1 MRQPIE
7 DINAM
12 LLEDGAS
19 KDGSA
24 EPLEIRDVATR
35 RTHSRDV
42 ARKLWAALG
51 EGNVADRHGSDMFV
65 LIVKDSDVRVGGFP
79 MVDNSDNFGDVKT
92 IAENLS
98 PDDRRIG
105 PFVEGYAKK
114 GVVSSLSMES
124 DMITAL
130 TDMDP
135 GTENMVPI
143 GYSQLGST
151 GFDY

>member
-1 MRQPIE
+1 MRQPIN

-19 KDGSA
+19 KDGSV
-24 EPLEIRDVATR
+24 EPFEIRDVATR
-35 RTHSRDV
+35 RTHTKDV

-51 EGNVADRHGSDMFV
+51 EGNVADRRGSDVFV
-65 LIVKDSDVRVGGFP
+65 LIVKNTDIHVGGFP
-79 MVDNSDNFGDVKT
+79 MIDNSDNFGDVKT
-92 IAENLS
+92 CVESLS
-98 PDDRRIG
+98 LDLRVNG
-105 PFVEGYAKK
+105 PFIENYAKK
-114 GVVSSLSMES
+114 GVMSSLSMES

-130 TDMDP
+130 TGMNP
-135 GTENMVPI
+135 GTENMMAA